1 EQRPNQ
7 RSQGNLRS
15 GRNFAMRNHAVK
27 IAVGPLVVAAIIAL
41 FSTRA
46 DAQEKIWK
54 HGLINAKSDAGIF
67 LMVSTRDFA
76 KKQGLKI
83 EISQFKDDQLALK
96 ALIAG
101 ELDSFEGGPQGVF
114 AANAK
119 GADVKLLGCHWIV
132 VPHGIYA
139 TEKIKKV
146 EDLKGKQIA
155 VSAPNSMPDML
166 ARSALAKF
174 GVSDNE
180 VKLAAVGGDKDRY
193 QALIGGVVDAAV
205 VSNEYQPVAPKN
217 VHLLVAGREAVP
229 NFLRVCMTS
238 SDKKLAER
246 GDDAVKFLAA
256 EMSAL
261 RFALAN
267 RDATI
272 ALTRELIH
280 AKPDDPR
287 PAFVYDDAIQHHA
300 VDPTLP
306 LPGEKILWIQD
317 QMVKAGKLKAP
328 LDLKA
333 VTAPEYR
340 EKALKVIG
348 H

>member
-1 EQRPNQ
+1 MKSR
-7 RSQGNLRS
+7 
-15 GRNFAMRNHAVK
+15 K
-27 IAVGPLVVAAIIAL
+27 IGLAIIAAAAAL
-41 FSTRA
+41 AGFIAPGT
-46 DAQEKIWK
+46 AQEKIWK
-54 HGLINAKSDAGIF
+54 HGLINAKADAGIF

-114 AANAK
+114 AADSK

-139 TEKIKKV
+139 SEKIKKV

-174 GVSDNE
+174 GISDSD

-205 VSNEYQPVAPKN
+205 VSNEYQPIAPKSI
-217 VHLLVAGREAVP
+217 HLLVAGREAVP
-229 NFLRVCMTS
+229 NFLRVCIVS
-238 SDKKLAER
+238 SAKKLAER

-256 EMSAL
+256 EMAAL

-280 AKPDDPR
+280 AKADDPR
-287 PAFVYDDAIQHHA
+287 PAFVYDDAIQHRA
-300 VDPTLP
+300 IDPTLP
-306 LPGEKILWIQD
+306 LPAEKFQWIQE

-328 LDLKA
+328 LDLKV

-340 EKALKVIG
+340 ERALKVLG

>member
-1 EQRPNQ
+1 
-7 RSQGNLRS
+7 
-15 GRNFAMRNHAVK
+15 MRTAEPMKVA
-27 IAVGPLVVAAIIAL
+27 IGIIVVAAIFAAFL
-41 FSTRA
+41 A
-46 DAQEKIWK
+46 PAGAQEKVWK

-76 KKQGLKI
+76 RKQGLKI

-114 AANAK
+114 AANSK
-119 GADVKLLGCHWIV
+119 GGDVKLLGCHWVV
-132 VPHGIYA
+132 VPHGIFA
-139 TEKIKKV
+139 TDKIAKV

-166 ARSALAKF
+166 ARSALEKF
-174 GVSDNE
+174 GISDTE
-180 VKLAAVGGDKDRY
+180 VKLAAIGSDNDRY

-205 VSNEYQPVAPKN
+205 VSNEYQPVVPKN
-217 VHLLVAGREAVP
+217 LHLLVAGRDAVP
-229 NFLRVCMTS
+229 NFLRVCMVSTA
-238 SDKKLAER
+238 KKLAER

-261 RFALAN
+261 RFALSH
-267 RDATI
+267 RDETI
-272 ALTRELIH
+272 ALTRELVH

-287 PAFVYDDAIQHHA
+287 PAFVYDDAVQHHA

-306 LPGEKILWIQD
+306 LPADKIQWIQE
-317 QMVKAGKLKAP
+317 QMVKAGRLKAP
-328 LDLKA
+328 LDLKT
-333 VTAPEYR
+333 VTAPEFR
-340 EKALKVIG
+340 EKALQVVG

>member
-1 EQRPNQ
+1 MRITVPERVAI
-7 RSQGNLRS
+7 GTIVIATA
-15 GRNFAMRNHAVK
+15 FAVLSAS
-27 IAVGPLVVAAIIAL
+27 AL
-41 FSTRA
+41 
-46 DAQEKIWK
+46 AQEKVWK
-54 HGLINAKSDAGIF
+54 HGLINAKADAGIF

-114 AANAK
+114 AADAK
-119 GADVKLLGCHWIV
+119 GGDVKLLGCHWIV

-139 TEKIKKV
+139 TEKISKV

-174 GVSDNE
+174 GVADTD
-180 VKLAAVGGDKDRY
+180 VKLAAVGGDRDRY

-205 VSNEYQPVAPKN
+205 VSNEYQPIAPKN
-217 VHLLVAGREAVP
+217 IHLLVAGRDVVP
-229 NFLRVCMTS
+229 NFLRVCIVS
-238 SDKKLAER
+238 SAKKLAER

-261 RFALAN
+261 RFALSH
-267 RDATI
+267 RDETI

-280 AKPDDPR
+280 AKPDDLR
-287 PAFVYDDAIQHHA
+287 PGFVYDDAVQHHA
-300 VDPTLP
+300 VDSTLP
-306 LPGEKILWIQD
+306 LPAEKIRWIQE

-328 LDLKA
+328 LDLNA

>member
-1 EQRPNQ
+1 
-7 RSQGNLRS
+7 
-15 GRNFAMRNHAVK
+15 MRITASKSVALGTIAAAV
-27 IAVGPLVVAAIIAL
+27 IIAAL
-41 FSTRA
+41 FVPAT
-46 DAQEKIWK
+46 AQEKVWK
-54 HGLINAKSDAGIF
+54 HGLINAKADAGIF

-114 AANAK
+114 AVDAK
-119 GADVKLLGCHWIV
+119 GGDVKLLGCHWIV
-132 VPHGIYA
+132 VPHAIYA
-139 TEKIKKV
+139 TDKISKV

-166 ARSALAKF
+166 ARSALAKY
-174 GVSDNE
+174 GVADTD
-180 VKLAAVGGDKDRY
+180 VKLAAVGGDNDRY
-193 QALIGGVVDAAV
+193 QALVGGVVDAAV
-205 VSNEYQPVAPKN
+205 ISNEYQPVMPKN
-217 VHLLVAGREAVP
+217 IHLLVAGRDAVP
-229 NFLRVCMTS
+229 NFLRVCLVS
-238 SDKKLAER
+238 SAKKLAER

-261 RFALAN
+261 RFALSH
-267 RDATI
+267 REETI

-287 PAFVYDDAIQHHA
+287 PGFVYDDAVAHHA

-306 LPGEKILWIQD
+306 LPAEKIQWIQE

-328 LDLKA
+328 LDLKV
-333 VTAPEYR
+333 VTAPEFR

>member
-1 EQRPNQ
+1 M
-7 RSQGNLRS
+7 RS
-15 GRNFAMRNHAVK
+15 A
-27 IAVGPLVVAAIIAL
+27 IARGVAIGTVVVAALCAVL
-41 FSTRA
+41 TVPA
-46 DAQEKIWK
+46 GAQEKVWK
-54 HGLINAKSDAGIF
+54 HGLINAKADAGIL

-76 KKQGLKI
+76 KNQGLKI

-96 ALIAG
+96 SLIAG

-114 AANAK
+114 AADAK

-139 TEKIKKV
+139 NEKIAKV
-146 EDLKGKQIA
+146 QDLKGKQIA
-155 VSAPNSMPDML
+155 VSVPNSMPDML

-174 GVSDNE
+174 GVADTE
-180 VKLAAVGGDKDRY
+180 VKLAAIGGDNDRY

-205 VSNEYQPVAPKN
+205 ISNEYQPVAPKN
-217 VHLLVAGREAVP
+217 VHLLVAGRDAVP
-229 NFLRVCMTS
+229 NFLRVCMISTA
-238 SDKKLAER
+238 KKLAER

-256 EMSAL
+256 EMNAL
-261 RFALAN
+261 RYALSH
-267 RDATI
+267 REETI
-272 ALTRELIH
+272 ALTRQIIN
-280 AKPDDPR
+280 AKSDDPR
-287 PAFVYDDAIQHHA
+287 PAFVYDDAIQNRA

-306 LPGEKILWIQD
+306 LPADKIQWIQE
-317 QMVKAGKLKAP
+317 QMVKAGRLKAP
-328 LDLKA
+328 LDLSA

>member
-1 EQRPNQ
+1 
-7 RSQGNLRS
+7 
-15 GRNFAMRNHAVK
+15 MRMA
-27 IAVGPLVVAAIIAL
+27 ISERVGIGTFVVALI
-41 FSTRA
+41 FGVWSGSVG
-46 DAQEKIWK
+46 AQEKVWK
-54 HGLINAKSDAGIF
+54 HGLINAKADAGIF

-76 KKQGLKI
+76 KKQGLKV

-114 AANAK
+114 AADSK
-119 GADVKLLGCHWIV
+119 GGDVKLLGCHWIV

-139 TEKIKKV
+139 NDKIGKV
-146 EDLKGKQIA
+146 EDLRGKQIA

-174 GVSDNE
+174 GVSDTE
-180 VKLAAVGGDKDRY
+180 VKLAAVGGDNDRY
-193 QALIGGVVDAAV
+193 QALVGGVVDAAV
-205 VSNEYQPVAPKN
+205 ISNEYQPVAPKD
-217 VHLLVAGREAVP
+217 VHLLVAGRDAVP
-229 NFLRVCMTS
+229 NFLRVCIVS
-238 SDKKLAER
+238 SGKKLAER
-246 GDDAVKFLAA
+246 GNDAVKFLAA

-261 RFALAN
+261 RFALSH
-267 RDATI
+267 RDETI
-272 ALTRELIH
+272 ALTRELTH

-287 PAFVYDDAIQHHA
+287 PAFVYDDAVQHHA

-306 LPGEKILWIQD
+306 LPAEKIQWIQD
-317 QMVKAGKLKAP
+317 QMVKAGRLKAP
-328 LDLKA
+328 LDLKT

-340 EKALKVIG
+340 ERAQQVVG

>member
-1 EQRPNQ
+1 M
-7 RSQGNLRS
+7 RS
-15 GRNFAMRNHAVK
+15 A
-27 IAVGPLVVAAIIAL
+27 IARGVAIGTVVVAALCAVP
-41 FSTRA
+41 TVPA
-46 DAQEKIWK
+46 GAQEKVWK
-54 HGLINAKSDAGIF
+54 HGLINAKADAGIL
-67 LMVSTRDFA
+67 LMVSRHDFA
-76 KKQGLKI
+76 KNQGLKI

-96 ALIAG
+96 SLIAG

-119 GADVKLLGCHWIV
+119 GGDVKLLGCHWIV

-139 TEKIKKV
+139 NEKIAKV
-146 EDLKGKQIA
+146 QDLKGKQIA

-174 GVSDNE
+174 GVADTE
-180 VKLAAVGGDKDRY
+180 VKLAAVGGDNERY

-205 VSNEYQPVAPKN
+205 ISNEYQPVAPKN
-217 VHLLVAGREAVP
+217 IHLLVAGREAVP
-229 NFLRVCMTS
+229 NFLRVCMVSTA
-238 SDKKLAER
+238 KKLAER

-261 RFALAN
+261 RYALSH
-267 RDATI
+267 REETI
-272 ALTRELIH
+272 ALTRQIIN

-287 PAFVYDDAIQHHA
+287 PDFVYDDAIQNRA

-306 LPGEKILWIQD
+306 LPADKIQWIQE
-317 QMVKAGKLKAP
+317 QMVKAGRLKAP
-328 LDLKA
+328 LDLSA

-340 EKALKVIG
+340 EKALKAIG

>member
-1 EQRPNQ
+1 MSIATAR
-7 RSQGNLRS
+7 RRGL
-15 GRNFAMRNHAVK
+15 AV
-27 IAVGPLVVAAIIAL
+27 IVAGTCAL
-41 FSTRA
+41 ALPAS
-46 DAQEKIWK
+46 AQQVWR
-54 HGLINAKSDAGIF
+54 HGMIKAKADAGIF
-67 LMVSTRDFA
+67 MMVTTRDFA
-76 KKQGLKI
+76 KKQGLDLKI
-83 EISQFKDDQLALK
+83 SEFRNDQLALK
-96 ALIAG
+96 ALISG

-114 AANAK
+114 SADSK
-119 GADVKLLGCHWIV
+119 GADVRVIGCHWVV

-139 TEKIKKV
+139 NEKIKKV

-174 GVSDNE
+174 GISDSE

-229 NFLRVCMTS
+229 NFLRVCMVS
-238 SDKKLAER
+238 SAKKLAER

-256 EMSAL
+256 EMAAL

-272 ALTRELIH
+272 ALTHELIH
-280 AKPDDPR
+280 AKADDPR
-287 PAFVYDDAIQHHA
+287 PAFVYDDAVQHHA

-306 LPGEKILWIQD
+306 LPAEKIQWIQE

-328 LDLKA
+328 LDLKV

-340 EKALKVIG
+340 ERALKVLG

>member
-1 EQRPNQ
+1 PGERPH
-7 RSQGNLRS
+7 GS
-15 GRNFAMRNHAVK
+15 GRNFTMR
-27 IAVGPLVVAAIIAL
+27 IAALEKVAIGIVAVAAIFAGL
-41 FSTRA
+41 SFPSV
-46 DAQEKIWK
+46 AQEKVWK
-54 HGLINAKSDAGIF
+54 HGLINVKADAGIF
-67 LMVSTRDFA
+67 MMISTRDFA

-114 AANAK
+114 AADAK
-119 GADVKLLGCHWIV
+119 GGDVKLLGCHWIV
-132 VPHGIYA
+132 VPHAIYA
-139 TEKIKKV
+139 NEKIAKV

-174 GVSDNE
+174 GVADNE

-205 VSNEYQPVAPKN
+205 VSNEYQPVAPNN
-217 VHLLVAGREAVP
+217 VHLLVAGRDAVP
-229 NFLRVCMTS
+229 NFLRVCITS

-256 EMSAL
+256 EMAAL

-287 PAFVYDDAIQHHA
+287 PAFVY
-300 VDPTLP
+300 
-306 LPGEKILWIQD
+306 
-317 QMVKAGKLKAP
+317 
-328 LDLKA
+328 
-333 VTAPEYR
+333 
-340 EKALKVIG
+340 
-348 H
+348 

>member
-1 EQRPNQ
+1 
-7 RSQGNLRS
+7 
-15 GRNFAMRNHAVK
+15 MR
-27 IAVGPLVVAAIIAL
+27 IAVSSRVAIGAFVVALVGVASLAPA
-41 FSTRA
+41 R
-46 DAQEKIWK
+46 AQEKVWK
-54 HGLINAKSDAGIF
+54 HGLINAKADAGIF

-114 AANAK
+114 AADSK
-119 GADVKLLGCHWIV
+119 GGDVKLLGCHWVV

-139 TEKIKKV
+139 NETISKV
-146 EDLKGKQIA
+146 GDLKGKQIA

-174 GVSDNE
+174 GVADTE
-180 VKLAAVGGDKDRY
+180 VKLAAVGGDNDRY

-217 VHLLVAGREAVP
+217 IHLLVAGRDAVP
-229 NFLRVCMTS
+229 NFLRVCIVSTG
-238 SDKKLAER
+238 KKLAER
-246 GDDAVKFLAA
+246 GEDAVKFLAA
-256 EMSAL
+256 EMNAL
-261 RFALAN
+261 RYALSH
-267 RDATI
+267 RDETI

-280 AKPDDPR
+280 AKADDPR
-287 PAFVYDDAIQHHA
+287 PAFVYDDAVEHRA

-306 LPGEKILWIQD
+306 LPTEKIQWIQE
-317 QMVKAGKLKAP
+317 QMVKAGRLKSP
-328 LDLKA
+328 LELSI

-340 EKALKVIG
+340 EKALQTVG

>member
-1 EQRPNQ
+1 M
-7 RSQGNLRS
+7 RS
-15 GRNFAMRNHAVK
+15 A
-27 IAVGPLVVAAIIAL
+27 IARGVAIGTVAVAALCAVP
-41 FSTRA
+41 TVPA
-46 DAQEKIWK
+46 GAQEKVWK
-54 HGLINAKSDAGIF
+54 HGLINAKADAGIL
-67 LMVSTRDFA
+67 LMVSRHDFA
-76 KKQGLKI
+76 KNQGLKI

-96 ALIAG
+96 SLIAG

-119 GADVKLLGCHWIV
+119 GGDVKLLGCHWIV

-139 TEKIKKV
+139 NEKIAKV
-146 EDLKGKQIA
+146 QDLKGKQIA

-174 GVSDNE
+174 GVADTE
-180 VKLAAVGGDKDRY
+180 VKLAAVGGDNERY

-205 VSNEYQPVAPKN
+205 ISNEYQPVAPKN
-217 VHLLVAGREAVP
+217 IHLLVAGREAVP
-229 NFLRVCMTS
+229 NFLRVCMVSTA
-238 SDKKLAER
+238 KKLAER

-261 RFALAN
+261 RYALSH
-267 RDATI
+267 REETI
-272 ALTRELIH
+272 ALTRQIIN

-287 PAFVYDDAIQHHA
+287 PDFVYDDAIQNRA

-306 LPGEKILWIQD
+306 LPADKIQWIQE
-317 QMVKAGKLKAP
+317 QMVKAGRLKAP
-328 LDLKA
+328 LDLSA

>member
-1 EQRPNQ
+1 M
-7 RSQGNLRS
+7 RS
-15 GRNFAMRNHAVK
+15 A
-27 IAVGPLVVAAIIAL
+27 IARGVAIGTVAVAALCAVP
-41 FSTRA
+41 TVPA
-46 DAQEKIWK
+46 GAQEKVWK
-54 HGLINAKSDAGIF
+54 HGLINAKADAGIL
-67 LMVSTRDFA
+67 LMVSKHDFA
-76 KKQGLKI
+76 KNQGLKI

-96 ALIAG
+96 SLIAG

-119 GADVKLLGCHWIV
+119 GGDVKLLGCHWIV

-139 TEKIKKV
+139 NEKIARV
-146 EDLKGKQIA
+146 QDLKGKQIA

-174 GVSDNE
+174 GVADTE
-180 VKLAAVGGDKDRY
+180 VKLAAVGGDNERY

-205 VSNEYQPVAPKN
+205 ISNEYQPVAPKN
-217 VHLLVAGREAVP
+217 IHLLVAGREAVP
-229 NFLRVCMTS
+229 NFLRVCMVSTA
-238 SDKKLAER
+238 KKLAER

-261 RFALAN
+261 RYALSH
-267 RDATI
+267 REETI
-272 ALTRELIH
+272 ALTRQIIN

-287 PAFVYDDAIQHHA
+287 PDFVYDDAIQNRA

-306 LPGEKILWIQD
+306 LPADKIQWIQE
-317 QMVKAGKLKAP
+317 QMVKAGRLKAP
-328 LDLKA
+328 LDLSA

>member
-1 EQRPNQ
+1 MRIAERVAY
-7 RSQGNLRS
+7 SIV
-15 GRNFAMRNHAVK
+15 AMIFLLAV
-27 IAVGPLVVAAIIAL
+27 PAA
-41 FSTRA
+41 
-46 DAQEKIWK
+46 AQEKVWK
-54 HGLINAKSDAGIF
+54 HGLINAKADAGIF

-76 KKQGLKI
+76 KKQGLKV

-114 AANAK
+114 AADAK
-119 GADVKLLGCHWIV
+119 GGDVKLLGCHWIV
-132 VPHGIYA
+132 VPHAIYA
-139 TEKIKKV
+139 NEKIAKV

-174 GVSDNE
+174 GVSDTD
-180 VKLAAVGGDKDRY
+180 VKLAAVGGDRDRY
-193 QALIGGVVDAAV
+193 QALVGGVVDAAV
-205 VSNEYQPVAPKN
+205 VSNEYEPVAPKN
-217 VHLLVAGREAVP
+217 IH
-229 NFLRVCMTS
+229 FLRVCIVS
-238 SDKKLAER
+238 SAKKLAER
-246 GDDAVKFLAA
+246 GDDVVKFLAA

-261 RFALAN
+261 RFALSH
-267 RDATI
+267 RDETI
-272 ALTRELIH
+272 ALTRQLIN

-287 PAFVYDDAIQHHA
+287 PAFVYDDAIKHHA

-306 LPGEKILWIQD
+306 LPAEKIQWIQE

-328 LDLKA
+328 LDLSA
-333 VTAPEYR
+333 VSAPEYR
-340 EKALKVIG
+340 EKALKVVG

>member
-1 EQRPNQ
+1 MNTNRI
-7 RSQGNLRS
+7 RL
-15 GRNFAMRNHAVK
+15 AAYV
-27 IAVGPLVVAAIIAL
+27 ALLTAAVAAPA
-41 FSTRA
+41 A
-46 DAQEKIWK
+46 AQEKVWK
-54 HGLINAKSDAGIF
+54 HGLINAKADAGIF

-83 EISQFKDDQLALK
+83 EVSQFKDDQLALK

-114 AANAK
+114 AADAK
-119 GADVKLLGCHWIV
+119 GGDVKLLGCHWVV

-139 TEKIKKV
+139 TEKISKV

-174 GVSDNE
+174 GVADTD
-180 VKLAAVGGDKDRY
+180 VKLAAVGGDRDRY

-205 VSNEYQPVAPKN
+205 VSNEYQPIAPKS
-217 VHLLVAGREAVP
+217 VHLLVAGRDAVP
-229 NFLRVCMTS
+229 NFLRVCIVS
-238 SDKKLAER
+238 SAKKLAER

-261 RFALAN
+261 RFALSH
-267 RDATI
+267 RDETV

-280 AKPDDPR
+280 AKADDPR
-287 PAFVYDDAIQHHA
+287 PGFVYDDAVAHHA
-300 VDPTLP
+300 VDPALP
-306 LPGEKILWIQD
+306 LPAAKIQWIQE

-328 LDLKA
+328 LDLKV

-340 EKALKVIG
+340 EKALDVIG

>member
-1 EQRPNQ
+1 M
-7 RSQGNLRS
+7 RSAIAR
-15 GRNFAMRNHAVK
+15 AVA
-27 IAVGPLVVAAIIAL
+27 IGTVVVAALCAVP
-41 FSTRA
+41 TVPA
-46 DAQEKIWK
+46 GAQEKVWK
-54 HGLINAKSDAGIF
+54 HGLINAKADAGIL
-67 LMVSTRDFA
+67 LMVSRHDFA
-76 KKQGLKI
+76 KNQGLKI

-96 ALIAG
+96 SLIAG

-119 GADVKLLGCHWIV
+119 GGDVKLLGCHWIV

-139 TEKIKKV
+139 NEKIAKV
-146 EDLKGKQIA
+146 QDLKGKQIA

-174 GVSDNE
+174 GVADTE
-180 VKLAAVGGDKDRY
+180 VKLAAVGGDNDRY

-205 VSNEYQPVAPKN
+205 ISNEYQPVAPKN
-217 VHLLVAGREAVP
+217 IHLLVAGREAVP
-229 NFLRVCMTS
+229 NFLRVCMVSTA
-238 SDKKLAER
+238 KKLAER
-246 GDDAVKFLAA
+246 GEDAVKFLAA

-261 RFALAN
+261 RYALSH
-267 RDATI
+267 REETI
-272 ALTRELIH
+272 ALTRQIIN

-287 PAFVYDDAIQHHA
+287 PAFVYDDAIQNRA

-306 LPGEKILWIQD
+306 LPADKIQWIQE
-317 QMVKAGKLKAP
+317 QMVKAGRLKAP
-328 LDLKA
+328 LDLSA

-340 EKALKVIG
+340 EKALKAIG